1 MKHRLIP
8 ALVAGCLAWAPMA
21 AQASDTTATVRVDM
35 RALDLRAPEDV
46 KTAQRRI
53 ARAAKAACRN
63 DVEHLTLDARRA
75 ARQCREAIGALAI
88 QKLQGRQF
96 QQLAAQ

>member
-8 ALVAGCLAWAPMA
+8 ALVAGCPAWTPMA
-21 AQASDTTATVRVDM
+21 AQAAGTTATVRVNLS
-35 RALDLRAPEDV
+35 ALDLRAPGDM
-46 KTAQRRI
+46 KTAERRI

-75 ARQCREAIGALAI
+75 ARQCRETIRALAI
-88 QKLQGRQF
+88 RKLQGRQL